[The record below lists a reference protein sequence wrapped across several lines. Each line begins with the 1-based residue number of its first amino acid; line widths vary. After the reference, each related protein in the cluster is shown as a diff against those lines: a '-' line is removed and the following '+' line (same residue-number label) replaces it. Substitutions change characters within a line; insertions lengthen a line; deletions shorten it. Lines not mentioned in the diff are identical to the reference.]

1 MGDLSYYIVQKNQLI
16 LDMEKITVFRGVIN
30 GQEFNNVKD
39 YNARMNELIE
49 AGVEDINAS
58 SSTSVKTVATDEI
71 KSESG
76 CANTAKT
83 YDEDASYYPYMDAE
97 DPYYLDLLVTEDPA
111 VNAEALNTMDDVL
124 NESYRYIT
132 DTLIDPKVNQMTR
145 REYLLDVQ
153 DILRGFKDD
162 SKNTKKTLDSIIRKQ
177 ADLKKELEALENAE
191 NILRAALPVIE
202 KLDEFYKAVEA
213 DTLRAIAHFNS
224 CDNTNK
230 NDKCNCDGTCAKCT
244 CGKDNGVQTD
254 CKENAKTQVYDL
266 NSIIDTIFGEGFFGK
281 ANNLKRHLS

>member
-39 YNARMNELIE
+39 YNARMTELLN

-58 SSTSVKTVATDEI
+58 SSTSVKTVTEDEP
-71 KSESG
+71 KLESD
-76 CANTAKT
+76 CTAAPV

-111 VNAEALNTMDDVL
+111 VNAEALRAMDDVL

-132 DTLIDPKVNQMTR
+132 DTLIDPQVNQMTR

-162 SKNTKKTLDSIIRKQ
+162 SRNTKKTLDSIIRKQ
-177 ADLKKELEALENAE
+177 ADLRKELEELENAE

-202 KLDEFYKAVEA
+202 KLDEFYKTVEA
-213 DTLRAIAHFNS
+213 DTLRTIAHFNS

-244 CGKDNGVQTD
+244 CKDVDVQTD
-254 CKENAKTQVYDL
+254 CKENVKTQVYDL
-266 NSIIDTIFGEGFFGK
+266 NSIINTIFGEGFFGK
-281 ANNLKRHLS
+281 TNSLKRHLS